1 MYGHPCNKH
10 VGVKKP
16 KKKKKQLMAS
26 YDLLPVVNTF
36 VFIIIHILA
45 IYDINNNL
53 IENQLKRIKNTNMDC
68 TRKQCIYVY

>member
-16 KKKKKQLMAS
+16 KKKKQLMAS

-36 VFIIIHILA
+36 VFYYNSYTGYL
-45 IYDINNNL
+45 
-53 IENQLKRIKNTNMDC
+53 
-68 TRKQCIYVY
+68 